1 MSTNRSD
8 LVDGIATMMAAFI
21 AAHPT
26 LLRRHFD
33 ARPKTML
40 TDWPA
45 SYLDTL
51 GMTIH
56 YDSGLRETIFNP
68 ELVFVDRETDAN
80 ETSDRIDALVDSM
93 TDHLDS
99 YPHLVAGTSW
109 SDAEWAEEAVPLSDG
124 TSATGIRLRI
134 TGLSF
139 LNGRP

>member
-1 MSTNRSD
+1 MSSNRAN

-26 LLRRHFD
+26 LLLRHFD
-33 ARPKTML
+33 ARPKTTL
-40 TDWPA
+40 TDWPC

-51 GMTIH
+51 GMTVH
-56 YDSGLRETIFNP
+56 YDAGLRETIFNP
-68 ELVFVDRETDAN
+68 QIVFVDRETDSL
-80 ETSDRIDALVDSM
+80 ETSDRIDVLVDTM

-109 SDAEWAEEAVPLSDG
+109 SDASWTEEAVPLSDS
-124 TSATGIRLRI
+124 TSATGVRLSI